1 MFMKSPKILTMFM
14 KSPKILTMLS
24 NLKIVRILMMWDS
37 KRYSIYSD
45 NDKDSWKEAL
55 SGSCCKQWFITME
68 RPALGSTSMQKME
81 YYNKALTSVV
91 GR

>member
-1 MFMKSPKILTMFM
+1 LLVSPARHSESSTKIIFSHVYLPDDT
-14 KSPKILTMLS
+14 
-24 NLKIVRILMMWDS
+24 DS
-37 KRYSIYSD
+37 DDPVDSED
-45 NDKDSWKEAL
+45 DKDSDVAIASENSWKEAL